1 MKQYVSYKGEFVSD
15 DFWHVNTRKIVLML
29 KQKKIGYKDI
39 VICKSNSHIGVYIHW
54 LACVEIGFIPIF
66 VSSEFSIDSIKL
78 LNNNIGA
85 KVVLE
90 SVGIDHYVYL
100 ISDTCSKSPFLNNIK
115 ENSIIHLTSAT
126 TGNPKLVVRTKE
138 QIDSEITRYS
148 KYLNIDENDSI
159 LPIVPIY
166 TSFGFISGMLLSMKV
181 NAKLILPDIVLP
193 RNIIQLSNLNK
204 ATVMLGVSYFYRKM
218 LAISSKYTL
227 NNELRYVISSGGPME
242 EGLQKD
248 FKDRFGIKLLQQYG
262 STETGSL
269 CIGCSEDSYR
279 SVGKPIPGVKFKI
292 INDKDDKPWVYVSSP
307 TTIGAYVT
315 KDGIVELD
323 KTLYK
328 IGDLGRIK
336 ENGEVEL
343 LGRSDDVLV
352 VDGKKVDKKMV
363 ASVIKKINCIDKVN
377 IFLTKN
383 NDTTELT
390 CEYCSDKKVTKETF
404 VNHCKTVLANYQ
416 IPKKFL
422 KVNEMKNVGRS
433 SWKTE

>member
-1 MKQYVSYKGEFVSD
+1 M
-15 DFWHVNTRKIVLML
+15 
-29 KQKKIGYKDI
+29 
-39 VICKSNSHIGVYIHW
+39 
-54 LACVEIGFIPIF
+54 
-66 VSSEFSIDSIKL
+66 
-78 LNNNIGA
+78 NNNIGA

-90 SVGIDHYVYL
+90 SVGTDHYVYL

-181 NAKLILPDIVLP
+181 NAKLILPDIILP

-307 TTIGAYVT
+307 TTIGAYMT

-343 LGRSDDVLV
+343 LGRSDDILV
-352 VDGKKVDKKMV
+352 VDGKKVDKKW
-363 ASVIKKINCIDKVN
+363 
-377 IFLTKN
+377 L
-383 NDTTELT
+383 LQ
-390 CEYCSDKKVTKETF
+390 
-404 VNHCKTVLANYQ
+404 L
-416 IPKKFL
+416 
-422 KVNEMKNVGRS
+422 
-433 SWKTE
+433 